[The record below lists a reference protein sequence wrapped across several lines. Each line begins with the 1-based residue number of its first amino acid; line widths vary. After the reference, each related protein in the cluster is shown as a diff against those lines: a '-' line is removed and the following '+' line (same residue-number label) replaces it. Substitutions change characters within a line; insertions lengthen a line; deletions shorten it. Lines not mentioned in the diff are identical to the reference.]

1 MEKID
6 EILDKLIKDD
16 KLAHKS
22 RSEMLSTLSI
32 YHEEL
37 VFQNDELKRMN
48 QVLEDLSNEYESIF
62 KDAPISYMIL
72 DKDFVIEK
80 ANEKSKELF
89 ERNQLL
95 NKKFDILIDP
105 NNQDAFYFF
114 KNELLNSCNKLNST
128 FNIRVGNRQKIVKI
142 YGNVLQK
149 QSDKKIRLALIDM
162 TKESLYLE
170 RIKYL
175 SYHDQLT
182 GLKNRRFLDQ
192 KLKDYDSLEYYPLMI
207 VMCDVNGLKSVNDKY
222 GHQEGDQ
229 LLINVAKALNN
240 HFENLGV
247 IARQSGDEFVIL
259 IPAAKNINIEEKFA
273 KIQKFLTETSEKFK
287 ASVAFGYSCK
297 ENQKQKIYQ
306 IFKEAEDNMYFNKR
320 NGSFG

>member
-114 KNELLNSCNKLNST
+114 KNELLNSCKKLKST

-207 VMCDVNGLKSVNDKY
+207 IMCDVNGLKSVNDKY
-222 GHQEGDQ
+222 GHQDGDQ

>member
-1 MEKID
+1 MTKHVCLEVTFMEKID

-105 NNQDAFYFF
+105 NNQDAF
-114 KNELLNSCNKLNST
+114 
-128 FNIRVGNRQKIVKI
+128 
-142 YGNVLQK
+142 
-149 QSDKKIRLALIDM
+149 
-162 TKESLYLE
+162 
-170 RIKYL
+170 
-175 SYHDQLT
+175 
-182 GLKNRRFLDQ
+182 
-192 KLKDYDSLEYYPLMI
+192 
-207 VMCDVNGLKSVNDKY
+207 
-222 GHQEGDQ
+222 
-229 LLINVAKALNN
+229 
-240 HFENLGV
+240 
-247 IARQSGDEFVIL
+247 
-259 IPAAKNINIEEKFA
+259 
-273 KIQKFLTETSEKFK
+273 
-287 ASVAFGYSCK
+287 
-297 ENQKQKIYQ
+297 
-306 IFKEAEDNMYFNKR
+306 
-320 NGSFG
+320 